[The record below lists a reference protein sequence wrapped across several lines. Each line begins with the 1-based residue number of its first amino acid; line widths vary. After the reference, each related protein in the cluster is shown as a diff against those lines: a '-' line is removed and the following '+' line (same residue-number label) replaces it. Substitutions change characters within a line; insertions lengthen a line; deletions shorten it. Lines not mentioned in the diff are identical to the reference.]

1 MKAGRLFFGYDFYIV
16 FPVSFLIFW
25 SILNIYSA
33 TIHEY
38 KNLYL
43 KQALYGTI
51 GLGILLI
58 FPRINYRKIVNLSP
72 FLYIIGILSLV
83 AVIFAGT
90 TILGAKRWISLG
102 LFTIQ
107 PSEFMKFVLILITAY
122 ILGSGKEKVDGKK
135 ALTAGVIAGIPFFL
149 TMKQPDLG
157 TAITLLIPVVVML
170 FVGGLNK
177 KIIYGT
183 VLTGILSSPFIWD
196 HLKDYQKKRIIAF
209 INPEADPFKSAYHI
223 LQSKIAVGSGQIT
236 GKGFLQGTQSKLFFL
251 PEQHTDFIFATIGEE
266 WGFIFSSFIL
276 ILYLIIG
283 LRIFYWG
290 IKVKDPEGKYI
301 CFGAG
306 SLILVQ
312 AFINIAMTIGLAP
325 VVGITLPFLSY
336 GGSSMV
342 TFSLIIGIVL
352 SIIRIHKLEKLHFS

>member
-1 MKAGRLFFGYDFYIV
+1 MKTGRLLSGYDPYILL
-16 FPVSFLIFW
+16 PVIFLIIW
-25 SILNIYSA
+25 SIINIYSA

-38 KNLYL
+38 KNLYM
-43 KQALYGTI
+43 KQALYGTV
-51 GLGILLI
+51 GMLILLI
-58 FPRINYRKIVNLSP
+58 LPKVDYRKIVNISP
-72 FLYIIGILSLV
+72 FIYLIGVLSLV
-83 AVIFAGT
+83 VVIFAGT

-107 PSEFMKFVLILITAY
+107 PSEFMKFVLIITTAY
-122 ILGSGKEKVDGKK
+122 ILGSGKEKVNTKK
-135 ALTAGVIAGIPFFL
+135 MITAGLIAGIPFFL

-157 TAITLLIPVVVML
+157 TAVTLLIPVAVML
-170 FVGGLNK
+170 FVGGLSK
-177 KIIYGT
+177 KIIYG
-183 VLTGILSSPFIWD
+183 VIVVSILSSPFIWD
-196 HLKDYQKKRIIAF
+196 HLKDYQKKRITAF

-266 WGFIFSSFIL
+266 WGFILSSL
-276 ILYLIIG
+276 ILLIYLILG

-342 TFSLIIGIVL
+342 TFSLIVGIVL
-352 SIIRIHKLEKLHFS
+352 SVIRFHKIEKLHFS

>member
-1 MKAGRLFFGYDFYIV
+1 MKVGRFFSGYDIYI
-16 FPVSFLIFW
+16 FLPVVFLIIW
-25 SILNIYSA
+25 GILNIYSA

-43 KQALYGTI
+43 KQALYGI
-51 GLGILLI
+51 VGIGILFI
-58 FPRINYRKIVNLSP
+58 FPRIDYRKVVNISP
-72 FLYIIGILSLV
+72 FIYIIGILSLV

-107 PSEFMKFVLILITAY
+107 PSEFMKFVLIITTAY
-122 ILGSGKEKVDGKK
+122 ILGSRKENINTKK
-135 ALTAGVIAGIPFFL
+135 TLITVLTVGVPFFL

-157 TAITLLIPVVVML
+157 TAITLLIPVAVML

-177 KIIYGT
+177 KVIYG
-183 VLTGILSSPFIWD
+183 VILIGILSSPFIWD

-223 LQSKIAVGSGQIT
+223 LQSKIAIGSGQIT

-276 ILYLIIG
+276 TLYLILG

-306 SLILVQ
+306 SLILTQ

-336 GGSSMV
+336 GGSSMI
-342 TFSLIIGIVL
+342 TFSLIAGIVL
-352 SIIRIHKLEKLHFS
+352 SVIRIHKSQKLYFG